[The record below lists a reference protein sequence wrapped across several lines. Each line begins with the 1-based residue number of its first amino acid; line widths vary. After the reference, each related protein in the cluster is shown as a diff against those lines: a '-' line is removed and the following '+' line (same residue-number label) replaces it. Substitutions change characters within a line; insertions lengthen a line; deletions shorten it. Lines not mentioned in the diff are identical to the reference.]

1 MNGNEKI
8 PADRALAFPILTALA
23 LVDPETPIHNREI
36 DRRVGRI
43 LALTP
48 WQMTQ
53 ASGADNKTKL
63 ESNTSYVRSIL
74 ADAGLIEHSNRGGR
88 DGFWRVTPRGYNLW
102 AVGEVSEIEALYDQ
116 AHKQVGAQQ

>member
-1 MNGNEKI
+1 MSDNEKI

-23 LVDPETPIHNREI
+23 LVAPETPIHNREI

-48 WQMTQ
+48 WQMNQ

-74 ADAGLIEHSNRGGR
+74 ADAGLIEHSKRGGR
-88 DGFWRVTPRGYNLW
+88 DGFWRATPRGYNLW
-102 AVGEVSEIEALYDQ
+102 AAGEVSEIEALYDQ
-116 AHKQVGAQQ
+116 AHKQVGTQQ